1 MTANFA
7 DTWGPGQLNSA
18 DHRALG
24 RSVLDATADA
34 ANEWIFPELGESGL
48 PPWRGVRWV
57 AVSTM
62 TPTHAVDVTHTV
74 DRAVLS
80 LAEHT
85 RYLEAL
91 SDVPVGQQARAQVE
105 MVTGPQPGFDAER
118 AVGFELYF
126 FG

>member
-1 MTANFA
+1 M
-7 DTWGPGQLNSA
+7 
-18 DHRALG
+18 
-24 RSVLDATADA
+24 
-34 ANEWIFPELGESGL
+34 
-48 PPWRGVRWV
+48 
-57 AVSTM
+57 
-62 TPTHAVDVTHTV
+62 DVTHTV